1 MNESQYVEAARNFA
15 QQLVSPSDQSDDERL
30 RIAFES
36 VTSQLPDALEQVD
49 LRNGLDDFRSIY
61 KDDVESARAMTSGL
75 TLAGDAQRVE
85 LAAFTMVVNSL
96 FNLDSAKTRE

>member
-1 MNESQYVEAARNFA
+1 
-15 QQLVSPSDQSDDERL
+15 
-30 RIAFES
+30 
-36 VTSQLPDALEQVD
+36 
-49 LRNGLDDFRSIY
+49 
-61 KDDVESARAMTSGL
+61 VESARAMTSGL